1 MTNKYSRLLGNSIL
15 FTIGNLGSKLITF
28 LMLPLY
34 TYKLTTEEFGATDLI
49 QTTAGLLIPIIY
61 LSIFDAVLRFGMEK
75 NIDEKKILVN
85 ALSVTCVSSIVC
97 IFLTLIL
104 NLLGIHY
111 SIYLGII
118 LIVQGFQNLFSQYA
132 KAIGKVRLFAING
145 MLLSGLIAVFNIILL
160 VIFSYGVQGF
170 FMSMILANI
179 LSNIY
184 LIMKLNIIKEI
195 DINKFDLDELLKM
208 LKFSIPL
215 IPNSIAWWMTNTVSR
230 YFVLFFIGVTANG
243 IFAVANKIPALLS
256 VVNSI
261 FFQSWQLSAIEEYDS
276 NDSNEFFS
284 NIYKNYT
291 QFLFLGASVIIAV
304 IKPILK
310 IVVSESFY
318 VSWKYVPFLILAI
331 VYSSLAGFL
340 GQNYIAA
347 KNTSQIF
354 TTTIIGA
361 ILNIVLNILLLPII
375 GLQGA
380 GISSAISFAVVWIY
394 RQKNSQK
401 FIQMDVN
408 INNQIINSITIL
420 LQSLSL
426 LILHG
431 LLGFI
436 IQFIW
441 LFIIGIINR
450 ELLSYSFSIIL
461 KRIRQ

>member
-310 IVVSESFY
+310 IVVSEWSF
-318 VSWKYVPFLILAI
+318 I
-331 VYSSLAGFL
+331 
-340 GQNYIAA
+340 
-347 KNTSQIF
+347 
-354 TTTIIGA
+354 
-361 ILNIVLNILLLPII
+361 
-375 GLQGA
+375 
-380 GISSAISFAVVWIY
+380 
-394 RQKNSQK
+394 
-401 FIQMDVN
+401 
-408 INNQIINSITIL
+408 
-420 LQSLSL
+420 
-426 LILHG
+426 
-431 LLGFI
+431 
-436 IQFIW
+436 
-441 LFIIGIINR
+441 
-450 ELLSYSFSIIL
+450 
-461 KRIRQ
+461 